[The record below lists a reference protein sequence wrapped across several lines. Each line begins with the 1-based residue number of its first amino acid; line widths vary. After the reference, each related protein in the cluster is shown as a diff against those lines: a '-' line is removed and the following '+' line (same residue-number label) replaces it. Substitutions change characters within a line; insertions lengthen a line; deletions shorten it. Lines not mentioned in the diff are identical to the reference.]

1 MMVDGFDSSVC
12 NIDFDVCDSIV
23 NVGKVCRWRDGLSCW
38 LDINDRCSRLH
49 WQQVINTIVM

>member
-1 MMVDGFDSSVC
+1 MLYKMIVDGFDSSVC

-38 LDINDRCSRLH
+38 LDTNDR
-49 WQQVINTIVM
+49 